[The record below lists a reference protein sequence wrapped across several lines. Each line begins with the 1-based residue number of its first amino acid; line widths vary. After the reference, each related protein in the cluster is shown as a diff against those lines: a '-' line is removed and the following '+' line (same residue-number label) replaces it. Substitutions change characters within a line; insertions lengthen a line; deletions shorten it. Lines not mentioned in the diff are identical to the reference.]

1 MEAENKRMV
10 GAAKQAVRQR
20 NYRRA
25 RDRELIRL
33 AHLYPDTYK
42 QLLEME
48 KITDEREGK
57 TWLDL
62 DGNTIPVVG
71 VRVRTSDGR
80 GAPVIKENIHT
91 GTDEGNNGGEA

>member
-1 MEAENKRMV
+1 MKANEKRLA

-25 RDRELIRL
+25 RDRALIRL

-48 KITDEREGK
+48 KKTDEQEGK

-71 VRVRTSDGR
+71 VRVRTAEGR
-80 GAPVIKENIHT
+80 GAPVLKDSSNE
-91 GTDEGNNGGEA
+91 GTNQGNDGGEA